1 MNIQPHTEIITNQA
15 PPMLDQ
21 LVWSAVSVGFGL
33 LVGVVL
39 GIVIGVH
46 LLGRRSHSTL
56 TTPASPA
63 PATHAVPASVARVP
77 QLAAP
82 EHLVLVREYVHE
94 VTAGSPLASRQLDYA
109 RPEVT
114 R

>member
-1 MNIQPHTEIITNQA
+1 MNIQPHTEIVANQT

-46 LLGRRSHSTL
+46 LIGRRSLSTV
-56 TTPASPA
+56 TSPA
-63 PATHAVPASVARVP
+63 PAAHAVPASVTRMPEV
-77 QLAAP
+77 AAP
-82 EHLVLVREYVHE
+82 EHVVLIREYVRE
-94 VTAGSPLASRQLDYA
+94 VAGSPLASRHLDYV